1 MDGRN
6 VRKGIV
12 FRDFSRFIEQ
22 IKYYDSLKVNYK
34 IRIDYDS
41 VNVKSGS
48 IFEGFFSIAIY

>member
-48 IFEGFFSIAIY
+48 IFEVFFLA